1 MPGTPTAATTI
12 AARRVYAAQS
22 GTPVCTTVTAAFAV
36 GRFWVSSSA
45 SGRPERGAAAEDADL
60 LAGDLDAVV
69 GEQRLDAGGRARDRP
84 GMPSASRPMLT
95 GCSPSTSLSGSIS
108 SSAASKSICFGVG
121 CCTSIASTAG
131 SSFIDRIAAT
141 RSAWLA
147 SSGRCTWGL
156 VIPSSSALAIFI
168 AT

>member
-1 MPGTPTAATTI
+1 
-12 AARRVYAAQS
+12 VYAAQS
-22 GTPVCTTVTAAFAV
+22 GTPV
-36 GRFWVSSSA
+36 GRRYGGVR
-45 SGRPERGAAAEDADL
+45 GRPLLGEQQRQRPAERRAAAEDADL

-141 RSAWLA
+141 RSACVA
-147 SSGRCTWGL
+147 SSGRWTWGL
-156 VIPSSSALAIFI
+156 VMPSSSALAIFI